1 MTPHGP
7 QHSRLTWSSFCWPL
21 NCARH
26 SGSLP
31 VPPDTLLFGFLD
43 TTLGLFF
50 PPFPPPPPPP
60 SRIHSLPALSPW
72 PVPPW
77 LPCPLTSGWV
87 GQGERG
93 TSRLGSGRRG
103 GQAFVTPAPSLS
115 SCSSGG
121 GCIPEVTAPT
131 HTGLQHHSPSL
142 THQAQG
148 C

>member
-1 MTPHGP
+1 MVLILLASQLCETLWVA
-7 QHSRLTWSSFCWPL
+7 SCSS
-21 NCARH
+21 RH
-26 SGSLP
+26 SPLWLP
-31 VPPDTLLFGFLD
+31 RHHTWAVFSSV
-43 TTLGLFF
+43 
-50 PPFPPPPPPP
+50 PPPPPPP